1 VLISIIIPVLN
12 EEGSITSLLDHL
24 NSNAN
29 SANKCEIIVVD
40 GGSSDH
46 TPTVINSYISAN
58 PRITLRLVDSSR
70 GRAKQLHKGA
80 LNAHGDILYFLHAD
94 SFPPENFD
102 EHIREAVKSGNP
114 AGCFR
119 MKFDSTH
126 LWLKMIGWWTRFNWK
141 ASRGGDQSQY
151 IIRELYEKIG
161 GYNTTLPIYEDYD
174 IINKLYALDQYHVIP
189 KWLKTSD
196 RRYREVGVMRLQWYY
211 LQIYYKKYRGA
222 TIDEILAFYKGK
234 CN

>member
-1 VLISIIIPVLN
+1 MISIIIPVLN
-12 EEGSITSLLDHL
+12 EEDSILSLLDHL
-24 NSNAN
+24 NSNA
-29 SANKCEIIVVD
+29 SFVRDCEIIVVD
-40 GGSSDH
+40 GGSTDH
-46 TPTVINSYISAN
+46 TREIISSYTTDKPAISLTLVNS
-58 PRITLRLVDSSR
+58 PK
-70 GRAKQLHKGA
+70 GRAKQLHEGA
-80 LNAHGDILYFLHAD
+80 LNANGNIFYFLHAD
-94 SFPPENFD
+94 SYPPKNFD
-102 EHIREAVKSGNP
+102 NHIRKAIKSGNP

-119 MKFDSTH
+119 MKFDSSH

-151 IIRELYEKIG
+151 ITRDLYKEIG
-161 GYNTTLPIYEDYD
+161 GYDTNLPIYEDYD
-174 IINKLYALDQYHVIP
+174 IINKLYEFKKYHVIP

-222 TIDEILAFYKGK
+222 TIEEILAFYRGN